1 MPQSR
6 KRKTRQGGA
15 SSRSTYSQQKKSNK
29 RNLIIICVI
38 VAAFVIGAAALLFS
52 GKGSK
57 NAGIIG
63 DEVTTASGLKYI
75 DETIG
80 TGPSPLRGRTVTVHY
95 TGMLED
101 GTKFESSVDRGQP
114 YDFRIGVGSVIKGW
128 DEGVMTMRI
137 GGRRRLIVPPDLGYG
152 AQGRP
157 PRIPPNSTLI
167 FDIELLNVK

>member
-6 KRKTRQGGA
+6 KRKTRRGGA
-15 SSRSTYSQQKKSNK
+15 SSRSTYSSQKKSNK
-29 RNLIIICVI
+29 TNLIIISAI

-52 GKGSK
+52 GRESEK
-57 NAGIIG
+57 AGRAG
-63 DEVTTASGLKYI
+63 DAVTTPSGLRYI
-75 DETIG
+75 DEVVG

-114 YDFRIGVGSVIKGW
+114 YDFRIGVGGVVKGW
-128 DEGVMTMRI
+128 DEGIMTMRI
-137 GGRRRLIVPPDLGYG
+137 GGKRRLIIPPDLGYG
-152 AQGRP
+152 ATGRP
-157 PRIPPNSTLI
+157 PQIPPNSTLI